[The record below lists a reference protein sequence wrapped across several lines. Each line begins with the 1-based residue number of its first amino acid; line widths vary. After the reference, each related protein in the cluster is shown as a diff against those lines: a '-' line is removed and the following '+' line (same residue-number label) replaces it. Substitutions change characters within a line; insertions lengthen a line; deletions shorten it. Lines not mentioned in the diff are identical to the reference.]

1 MEGIR
6 VMILVRQAVATGA
19 PQEVPAAVETVVLA
33 ASTQAVE
40 EPEMMAAAMTG
51 GLLHLEEAEVPM
63 VMATT
68 EATEA
73 LAVEVEEPAPM
84 VLDMGEPVVLA
95 EEAAAMEDPMVPG
108 K

>member
-1 MEGIR
+1 M
-6 VMILVRQAVATGA
+6 
-19 PQEVPAAVETVVLA
+19 
-33 ASTQAVE
+33 
-40 EPEMMAAAMTG
+40 
-51 GLLHLEEAEVPM
+51 EEAEVPM

-68 EATEA
+68 EVTEA

-95 EEAAAMEDPMVPG
+95 EEAAAMEEPMVPG